1 MASYENYSST
11 EAVSYLT
18 TNGGAT
24 EGDLYGETVQ
34 ERTTSTA
41 YKMVYKGSGTLNLVK
56 GDAVWETCGHITS
69 GTGAWFSS
77 GAQYAQ
83 INGPFFVRGISGYSS
98 SFDFSASVG
107 NAYEKYSF
115 RPILA
120 F

>member
-41 YKMVYKGSGTLNLVK
+41 YKMLYKGS
-56 GDAVWETCGHITS
+56 
-69 GTGAWFSS
+69 
-77 GAQYAQ
+77 
-83 INGPFFVRGISGYSS
+83 
-98 SFDFSASVG
+98 
-107 NAYEKYSF
+107 
-115 RPILA
+115 
-120 F
+120 